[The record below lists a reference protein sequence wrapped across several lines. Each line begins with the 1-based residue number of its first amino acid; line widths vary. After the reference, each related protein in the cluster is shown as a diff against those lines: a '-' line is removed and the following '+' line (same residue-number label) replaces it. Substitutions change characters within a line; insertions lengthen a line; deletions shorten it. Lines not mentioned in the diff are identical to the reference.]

1 MSAIVPATFPVAAH
15 AAPKPVVRIDVTLY
29 NRTKGFEKTAQ
40 FATWMTTSRPNPGP
54 IKTVH
59 ISNCM
64 FNLTT
69 GAHKLHKEFVKM
81 KAGAYYYQPQTQ
93 LNDKEVICDDMKGA
107 MTLNVGDRVQFTLL
121 PIQVKH
127 VKRGRNLSKS
137 LPID

>member
-1 MSAIVPATFPVAAH
+1 MSAIVPAALPVAGH
-15 AAPKPVVRIDVTLY
+15 AAPKPVVRIDVTLF
-29 NRTKGFEKTAQ
+29 NRTKGFENTAQ

-107 MTLNVGDRVQFTLL
+107 MTLNKG
-121 PIQVKH
+121 
-127 VKRGRNLSKS
+127 
-137 LPID
+137 

>member
-1 MSAIVPATFPVAAH
+1 M
-15 AAPKPVVRIDVTLY
+15 RIDVALY
-29 NRTKGFEKTAQ
+29 NRSKGFEKTAQ

-93 LNDKEVICDDMKGA
+93 LNAQGGHLRRHEGRHDA
-107 MTLNVGDRVQFTLL
+107 Q
-121 PIQVKH
+121 
-127 VKRGRNLSKS
+127 RGRRHHHHLVHA
-137 LPID
+137 